1 MGLQSCHKSQPDPR
15 QEQFSNQKIRITN
28 PLMLQM
34 FLLGFTRNLRTF
46 SEQNR
51 LLVHIFWNLQKVYPL
66 ELKLFSLVSTLSL
79 VDVEMMDHKT
89 INRQQS

>member
-46 SEQNR
+46 SQQNR
-51 LLVHIFWNLQKVYPL
+51 LLVHISWDLQKVYPL
-66 ELKLFSLVSTLSL
+66 ELKLFSLVSTLSFL
-79 VDVEMMDHKT
+79 VWM
-89 INRQQS
+89 

>member
-15 QEQFSNQKIRITN
+15 QEQLSDQNILITN

-51 LLVHIFWNLQKVYPL
+51 LLVHIYWNLQKVYPL
-66 ELKLFSLVSTLSL
+66 ELKLFSLVSTLSFL
-79 VDVEMMDHKT
+79 VWV
-89 INRQQS
+89 